1 MDMIWCM
8 SKKVNKDIKN
18 IVKKVDFPTTVK
30 EAEWP
35 DERICTFCGKI
46 EKNQKIEWA
55 RSVFTGKWVC
65 MKCFNEKIRNG

>member
-1 MDMIWCM
+1 MDMTWCM
-8 SKKVNKDIKN
+8 SEKSVSKVRK
-18 IVKKVDFPTTVK
+18 
-30 EAEWP
+30 
-35 DERICTFCGKI
+35 CTFCGKI